1 MDTYTFQSFALDFT
15 KLSECEFTAAS
26 ERYFRYRGMD
36 PKIKVVEKHFIEFLH
51 FLDLEELFR
60 EYHYVLKRMAEGS
73 PAAVPPGTVRKR
85 LRKNTVRLHESKIL
99 GRAKRAL
106 TRLNTLEVE

>member
-1 MDTYTFQSFALDFT
+1 MDIYTFQDFALDFT
-15 KLSECEFTAAS
+15 KLSEGEFTAAS

-60 EYHYVLKRMAEGS
+60 EYHYVLRRMAERS
-73 PAAVPPGTVRKR
+73 PAAAPPGTTRKR
-85 LRKNTVRLHESKIL
+85 LRKNPVRLDEPKTP

-106 TRLNTLEVE
+106 ARLNTLEVE